1 MCIYI
6 FFRIFNYQLI
16 GYGSVYICSV
26 YFVLYFVRFQYSF
39 CISRLFIL
47 YIHYQFVGFG
57 SAVHVEAS
65 MISLAISLGRVYLR
79 YSTYTETE
87 TRTETETEVTTEIGA
102 GTDICFCVFMFLC
115 FCVLCFILFS
125 SFFALLYILFLFIV
139 CSFFICLFLSY
150 SILSYF
156 IHVFPSDPAYDYWTL
171 DF

>member
-1 MCIYI
+1 MNYSFYTSLSYIFCSNYHLFCIGASFIFYGLIIYLIRFYHLFVFIVCIYI

-47 YIHYQFVGFG
+47 YIYYQFVGFG

-79 YSTYTETE
+79 YSANT
-87 TRTETETEVTTEIGA
+87 
-102 GTDICFCVFMFLC
+102 
-115 FCVLCFILFS
+115 
-125 SFFALLYILFLFIV
+125 
-139 CSFFICLFLSY
+139 
-150 SILSYF
+150 
-156 IHVFPSDPAYDYWTL
+156 
-171 DF
+171 